1 MTSQI
6 LAIFYLNDLDHYI
19 KEKLHI
25 KYYVRYQDDFILF
38 HQSKEYLRFC
48 LEEID
53 KFVQKEKL
61 TLNKKTR
68 IYNSNNNYIYL
79 GRNKYGTY
87 AKHRYVKRRLKKA
100 RYLYDSGVID
110 LINMVSI
117 LQSYD
122 YLTGSKIIY

>member
-6 LAIFYLNDLDHYI
+6 LAIFYLNDLEHYI

-25 KYYVRYQDDFILF
+25 KYYIRYQDDFILF
-38 HQSKEYLRFC
+38 HQSKEYLEFC
-48 LEEID
+48 LQEID
-53 KFVQKEKL
+53 KFVQNEKL

-68 IYNSNNNYIYL
+68 IYNSNNNFIYL
-79 GRNKYGTY
+79 GRNKYGRY
-87 AKHRYVKRRLKKA
+87 AKYGYVKRRLKKA
-100 RYLYDSGVID
+100 RYLYNSGVID

-122 YLTGSKIIY
+122 YLTGGKIDE